1 MRTHRRY
8 TFLIQSVLAVLL
20 IFGNAGSFSVSS
32 GVQAVTRTEWVSIL
46 KEKSA
51 FQLNV
56 EKANCFQAAGKSTFE
71 FQSLQVA
78 RKTHQ
83 QVLLCSTVYSYLPRF
98 LFHTHSLCPEGNQLI
113 A

>member
-1 MRTHRRY
+1 MRTHIRY
-8 TFLIQSVLAVLL
+8 TFLIQSVLAILL

-32 GVQAVTRTEWVSIL
+32 GVQEVTRTEWVSVH
-46 KEKSA
+46 KDKPA
-51 FQLNV
+51 FQLNFV
-56 EKANCFQAAGKSTFE
+56 KANTFHASSKLSFE
-71 FQSLQVA
+71 FQLLQVA

-83 QVLLCSTVYSYLPRF
+83 QGLLCSTVYSYLPRF